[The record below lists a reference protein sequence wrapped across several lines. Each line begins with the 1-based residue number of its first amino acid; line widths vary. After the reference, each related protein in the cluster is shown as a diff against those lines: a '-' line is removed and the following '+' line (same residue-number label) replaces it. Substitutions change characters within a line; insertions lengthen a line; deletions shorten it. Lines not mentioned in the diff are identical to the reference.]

1 MHLLFACRHQGL
13 GQSEQLEVPLT
24 LAGMPQ
30 KTSAA
35 RPQLEVLYNYLVRA
49 SYPERGVD
57 LSRIRYG
64 LNPVESRI
72 GSPECY
78 PVSGYHHI
86 LVAHSLNLDDQTRGI
101 EGLFQGVI
109 DTFILVAVHLYDRL
123 GRHRTDP
130 AYQEPD
136 GYDTSIRATL
146 HQVSSGGRFSVAG
159 EEMASH
165 LEPRPRGPSSNRTL
179 PWAMIDNNRAVPSR
193 LRQCLTMRLIC
204 R

>member
-159 EEMASH
+159 RKWRAIWNH
-165 LEPRPRGPSSNRTL
+165 GPAGQAATARSPAL
-179 PWAMIDNNRAVPSR
+179 
-193 LRQCLTMRLIC
+193 
-204 R
+204 